1 MKNVLLILIHFYKIS
16 SRRFDINKT
25 IFVQRDKSSGKI
37 SLLILIQ
44 NHIQSRTINQRAKI
58 RSYLVAIIF
67 QNCGIKASR
76 EIDIKNYDSTT

>member
-16 SRRFDINKT
+16 SRQFDINKT

-44 NHIQSRTINQRAKI
+44 NHIPYNQSTRENSQLS
-58 RSYLVAIIF
+58 RSYHISKLWH
-67 QNCGIKASR
+67 
-76 EIDIKNYDSTT
+76 